1 MSERTAG
8 EKPSARKRGNARHRF
23 GPRKNKLGQTGC
35 YLRPQISAR
44 LMLKSLAL
52 LLFLSS
58 PLLAQPTRP
67 GRPVAPPPHPFADP
81 VRRRI
86 ATAQDERQTAALVPS
101 LADKNPTY
109 RAAAALALASVQ
121 DRAAT
126 AALLPLLRDAVPA
139 VRRAAAFALGQTG
152 DSTAVPALAA
162 RLTQAE
168 ASPAARRAA
177 FEALGCCVTRRS
189 VSELWTVKVPG
200 SDSATAPGRAWGL
213 YRATVRGLASA
224 EVVRQATAL
233 LGAPHAS
240 LAARRGASAVFTR
253 ARGQDSVVA
262 QVALPV
268 LLKLVAS
275 DPDYFV
281 RANCASGLGRVARP
295 AAYNT
300 LATVATN
307 DADHRV
313 HIAAIRALPA
323 TPRFFAEAPTVPVKL
338 SLKYKASVV
347 GGVTVG
353 ANVLILALKRP
364 LSQEALAA
372 AEWFLK
378 AKSDTLDTNLNWL
391 ESARATT
398 RWRARA
404 TLLQAALRHAR
415 AAQRPALTD
424 TIRRRYKTS
433 QNQYER
439 AALLTALSEDPA
451 QFDFLAKEAALTTG
465 PPVVPG
471 AALAALVS
479 LRENKRFPVARQA
492 DFTGALRRA
501 LAGGDVAQ
509 LSTAAEA
516 LANPALVPAPGP
528 DDAPN
533 LAALR
538 QAQQK
543 LTLPRDIE
551 PWLSLQQA
559 LDKLEKRPA
568 PTPAPVGRAGQHPID
583 WALVQRI
590 PVGQRVR
597 LTTTQGDIVLEL
609 KVAEAPGS
617 VASFVSLVE
626 KHFYD
631 GLYFHR
637 VVPNFVAQG
646 GDPRG
651 DGSGSTPYTLRSEFS
666 ELTYGEGAVGL
677 ASAGKDTESCQF
689 FFTHQ
694 PTPHLDGRYTI
705 FAQVVSG
712 MSVVQRL
719 EIGDKILTASL
730 VGR

>member
-1 MSERTAG
+1 MLKSLA
-8 EKPSARKRGNARHRF
+8 
-23 GPRKNKLGQTGC
+23 
-35 YLRPQISAR
+35 
-44 LMLKSLAL
+44 LKSLAL

-67 GRPVAPPPHPFADP
+67 VRPAARPLHPFADP
-81 VRRRI
+81 AARRI
-86 ATAQDERQTAALVPS
+86 ATAQDERQTAALLPF
-101 LADKNPTY
+101 LIDKNPTY

-126 AALLPLLRDAVPA
+126 AVLLPLLRDAVPA
-139 VRRAAAFALGQTG
+139 VRRTAAFALGQTG

-162 RLTQAE
+162 RLAQPE

-177 FEALGCCVTRRS
+177 FEALGRCVTRRS
-189 VSELWTVKVPG
+189 VSELWTVRVPG
-200 SDSATAPGRAWGL
+200 PDSAAAPGRAWGL
-213 YRATVRGLASA
+213 LRATVRGLASA

-233 LGAPHAS
+233 LGAPKAS
-240 LAARRGASAVFTR
+240 LATRRGASAVFTR

-268 LLKLVAS
+268 LLKRLAQ

-295 AAYNT
+295 VAYAA
-300 LATVATN
+300 LVRAAGK
-307 DADHRV
+307 DADFRV
-313 HIAAIRALPA
+313 RIAALKAVPA
-323 TPRFFAEAPTVPVKL
+323 ETYEPVIL
-338 SLKYKASVV
+338 VVDKASESSLRQEAVAA
-347 GGVTVG
+347 GDWLLRTHF
-353 ANVLILALKRP
+353 
-364 LSQEALAA
+364 LSQSGMLLTPVEGTRWKVNLMPI
-372 AEWFLK
+372 
-378 AKSDTLDTNLNWL
+378 DTSITQRVSFGKVRAVTSWRT
-391 ESARATT
+391 RATI
-398 RWRARA
+398 WQ
-404 TLLQAALRHAR
+404 TLLRHAS
-415 AAQRPALTD
+415 AHNRPLLAD
-424 TIRRRYKTS
+424 TIRRRYQTS
-433 QNQYER
+433 RNQYER
-439 AALLTALSEDPA
+439 AALLTALGEDPA
-451 QFDFLAKEAALTTG
+451 QLDFLAKEAARTTG

-471 AALAALVS
+471 AALAALVN

-492 DFTGALRRA
+492 DFTAALRRA

-509 LSTAAEA
+509 LSTVAEA

-528 DDAPN
+528 DEAAN

-559 LDKLEKRPA
+559 LDKTEKRPA

-651 DGSGSTPYTLRSEFS
+651 DGAGSTPYTLRSEFS

-694 PTPHLDGRYTI
+694 PTPHLDGRYTV

-712 MSVVQRL
+712 MSVVQQL
-719 EIGDKILTASL
+719 EIGDKILMASL
-730 VGR
+730 VGK